1 MTTPRPV
8 APGAAG
14 TTLRDFTPADYG
26 RYVAIVNASF
36 PDYGWTVEEVR
47 HEDGGWDHSRYFR
60 RRLLAEDAS
69 GVVGVADASHWRNR
83 FQPDNYNVDV
93 VVEPGA
99 RRRGHGRALYERME
113 ATLRDRGGRLLRSG
127 VKESMTEGVRFA
139 RANGYVELSRDWESR
154 LDLAAFDELPFS
166 GAFTRI
172 AEQGVTLTTLAE
184 ELSRDRDEALRKAF
198 ELHEETR
205 RDVPS
210 PDPATPG
217 DPALFRRE
225 LEGPTALH
233 DAYFIAVGP
242 DGTWLGES
250 NLWASLADPTFLWQG
265 ITGVRREARG
275 RGIAMALKLETLRYG
290 RTHGKREI
298 KTWNATTNRPMLR
311 INEALGFV
319 KQPAWI
325 RFEKDLQPGT

>member
-1 MTTPRPV
+1 MTV
-8 APGAAG
+8 AAG
-14 TTLRDFTPADYG
+14 RTLRDFAPGDYA
-26 RYVAIVNASF
+26 RYIEIVNTSF
-36 PDYGWTVEEVR
+36 PDYGWTVEEVQ
-47 HEDGGWDHSRYFR
+47 HEDGGWDHARFFK
-60 RRLLAEDAS
+60 RRLVAED
-69 GVVGVADASHWRNR
+69 GGVVVGVAETGHWPNR
-83 FQPDNYNVDV
+83 FNADNYNVDV

-99 RRRGHGRALYERME
+99 RGRGHGRALYDRME
-113 ATLRDRGGRLLRSG
+113 AMLRDRGARLLRSG
-127 VKESMTEGVRFA
+127 VKESMTDGVRFA

-154 LDLAAFDELPFS
+154 LDVAAFDEEPFR

-172 AEQGVTLTTLAE
+172 AEQGITVRTFAE
-184 ELSRDRDEALRKAF
+184 ELSRDRECALRTAF
-198 ELHEETR
+198 ELHEDTR

-217 DPALFRRE
+217 DPERFRRE
-225 LEGPTALH
+225 LEGPTALP

-275 RGIAMALKLETLRYG
+275 KGIAMALKLETLRYA
-290 RTHGKREI
+290 RKHGKREI

-325 RFEKDLQPGT
+325 RFEKDLRPGT

>member
-1 MTTPRPV
+1 VTT
-8 APGAAG
+8 AAG
-14 TTLRDFTPADYG
+14 MIREFTPSDYE
-26 RYVAIVNASF
+26 RYVGIVNASY

-47 HEDGGWDHSRYFR
+47 HEDDGWDDTKFFR

-69 GVVGVADASHWRNR
+69 GVVGVADTSHWRNR

-93 VVEPGA
+93 VVDPGS
-99 RRRGHGRALYERME
+99 RGRGYGRALYGRLE
-113 ATLRDRGGRLLRSG
+113 AALRERGGRLLRSG
-127 VKESMTEGVRFA
+127 VKESMADGVRFA

-154 LDLAAFDELPFS
+154 LDVPAFDEAPFLS
-166 GAFTRI
+166 AFTRI
-172 AEQGVTLTTLAE
+172 AEQGITVTTFAQELA
-184 ELSRDRDEALRKAF
+184 RDRDGALRRAF
-198 ELHEETR
+198 ELHEDTR

-217 DPALFRRE
+217 DPDLFRRE

-250 NLWASLADPTFLWQG
+250 NLWASLADPTFLWHG

-275 RGIAMALKLETLRYG
+275 KGIAMALKLETLRYAKA
-290 RTHGKREI
+290 HGKREI

-311 INEALGFV
+311 INEAVGFV

-325 RFEKDLQPGT
+325 RFEKDLRAGT

>member
-1 MTTPRPV
+1 MTPTQTFTPR
-8 APGAAG
+8 
-14 TTLRDFTPADYG
+14 LFTPGDYG
-26 RYVAIVNASF
+26 RWTDILNASY
-36 PDYGWTVEEVR
+36 PDYGWTVEELR
-47 HEDGGWDHSRYFR
+47 HDDGGWDHSRFFK
-60 RRLLAEDAS
+60 RRLVVEDGGSVVGLAEA
-69 GVVGVADASHWRNR
+69 GHWRNR
-83 FQPDNYNVDV
+83 FNADNYNVDV

-99 RRRGHGRALYERME
+99 RGRGHGRALYGRLE
-113 ATLRDRGGRLLRSG
+113 ATLRERGARLLRSG
-127 VKESMTEGVRFA
+127 VKESMADGVAFA
-139 RANGYVELSRDWESR
+139 RANGYSELSRDWESR
-154 LDLAAFDELPFS
+154 LDVAAFDEAPFL

-172 AEQGVTLTTLAE
+172 AEQGITVTTFAE
-184 ELSRDRDEALRKAF
+184 ELSRDRAGALRKAF

-210 PDPATPG
+210 SDPATPG
-217 DPALFRRE
+217 DPDLFRRE

-242 DGTWLGES
+242 DGSWLAES
-250 NLWASLADPTFLWQG
+250 NLWASLSDPSFLWHG

-275 RGIAMALKLETLRYG
+275 QGIAMALKLETLRYAKA
-290 RTHGKREI
+290 HGKREI

-325 RFEKDLQPGT
+325 RFEKDLRPAT